1 MPRLSR
7 AGAQKAIALLAL
19 LGAAGAVSGSLG
31 TSTLAGP
38 QGQTGDSAALEALL
52 RAAVPEPGRQAE
64 VGPLAQALVA
74 SARREGLDPG
84 PALALAFPRP
94 DSILSMLALDRDV
107 DDFAE
112 AGEGEGAAAAHYRRA
127 AEAARVYRPLR
138 ANFTQLFAESWKAQT
153 GLPAPG
159 KDVQRIYLRDL
170 APQGSLESPNLGEL
184 AYSHPYALDIF
195 FSRVQRR
202 GKEEFGPP
210 ISALEEGLVVAASGN
225 WRGGEG
231 AAAWKGGGLSPSA
244 GNGVVIY
251 APLSGRYYSYFHF
264 SEVAVQAGD
273 RVWRGTVLGRGGNSG
288 ANARK
293 TDHGRHL
300 HLEIFDS
307 RTDQALSAWEIRRL
321 LF

>member
-1 MPRLSR
+1 MPRLCR
-7 AGAQKAIALLAL
+7 AGVQRILALLAL

-31 TSTLAGP
+31 PASLAGP
-38 QGQTGDSAALEALL
+38 QGQTGDSAALESLL
-52 RAAVPEPGRQAE
+52 RSAVTEPGRQGE

-74 SARREGLDPG
+74 SALREGQSPAS
-84 PALALAFPRP
+84 ALALTFPRP

-127 AEAARVYRPLR
+127 AEAARVFRPLR
-138 ANFTQLFAESWKAQT
+138 ASFAHLFTEAWKAQT
-153 GLPAPG
+153 GLPVALKEGPG
-159 KDVQRIYLRDL
+159 IALKDL
-170 APQGSLESPNLGEL
+170 APPGNLEAPKLGEL
-184 AYSHPYALDIF
+184 AFSHPYALDIF
-195 FSRVQRR
+195 FTRVQRH
-202 GKEEFGPP
+202 GKTEIGPP

-231 AAAWKGGGLSPSA
+231 AAAWRGGGLSPSA
-244 GNGVVIY
+244 GNGVVVY
-251 APLSGRYYSYFHF
+251 APLSGRYYSYFHL
-264 SEVAVQAGD
+264 SDVAVEAGD
-273 RVWRGTVLGRGGNSG
+273 RVWRGTFLGRGGNSG

-293 TDHGRHL
+293 ADHGRHL

-307 RTDQALSAWEIRRL
+307 RADQAFSAWEIRRL

>member
-1 MPRLSR
+1 MR
-7 AGAQKAIALLAL
+7 AQRILALLAL
-19 LGAAGAVSGSLG
+19 LGAAGAVSGNLG
-31 TSTLAGP
+31 PASLAGP
-38 QGQTGDSAALEALL
+38 QGQTGDSSALEALL
-52 RAAVPEPGRQAE
+52 RSAVIEPGRQAE

-74 SARREGLDPG
+74 SALKEGEPPG
-84 PALALAFPRP
+84 SALALAFPRP

-127 AEAARVYRPLR
+127 AEAAQVYRPLR
-138 ANFTQLFAESWKAQT
+138 ANFSHLFTEAWMAQT
-153 GLPAPG
+153 GLSASPREAPQVSLKG
-159 KDVQRIYLRDL
+159 L
-170 APQGSLESPNLGEL
+170 APQGSLEAPNLGEL

-195 FSRVQRR
+195 FTRIQRQ
-202 GKEEFGPP
+202 GPAEIGPP

-225 WRGGEG
+225 WRGGAG

-251 APLSGRYYSYFHF
+251 APLSGRYYSYFHL
-264 SEVAVQAGD
+264 SEVSVKAGD
-273 RVWRGTVLGRGGNSG
+273 TVWRGTVLGRGGNSG

-293 TDHGRHL
+293 PDHGRHL